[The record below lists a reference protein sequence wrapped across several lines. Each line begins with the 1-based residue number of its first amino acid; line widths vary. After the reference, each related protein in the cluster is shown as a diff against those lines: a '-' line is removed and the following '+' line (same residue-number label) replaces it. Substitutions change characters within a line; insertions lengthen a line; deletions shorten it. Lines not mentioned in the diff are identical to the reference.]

1 MFDDFHLQTLIK
13 FRHNNNNN
21 NNNNTTRQS
30 NPLGWVE
37 NLIWVIE
44 LATKPI
50 QKYGLG
56 WECLPTQPI
65 YTRTRLNLMDTN
77 TSSRDIFANALL
89 SATPSSPAILIAL
102 LTFMR

>member
-56 WECLPTQPI
+56 
-65 YTRTRLNLMDTN
+65 
-77 TSSRDIFANALL
+77 
-89 SATPSSPAILIAL
+89 
-102 LTFMR
+102 